1 MLTEK
6 QEAFVRL
13 LLEGNSQAQAYRG
26 AYDAAGMSDETVY
39 KEASKLARRSEIRK
53 RLDTLRQELENAA
66 IATVRERLILLTDI
80 ISTVSIGLQSFCDF
94 LHKSCFI
101 LYICNPC
108 QQSACPEPA
117 QYTVSFKN
125 QCISTLSCC

>member
-13 LLEGNSQAQAYRG
+13 LLDGKSQAQAYRG

-80 ISTVSIGLQSFCDF
+80 IRGDRTAADKLKAVDLMNKMTGSYNQ
-94 LHKSCFI
+94 KS
-101 LYICNPC
+101 
-108 QQSACPEPA
+108 EPD
-117 QYTVSFKN
+117 TDV
-125 QCISTLSCC
+125 TLVVELRD